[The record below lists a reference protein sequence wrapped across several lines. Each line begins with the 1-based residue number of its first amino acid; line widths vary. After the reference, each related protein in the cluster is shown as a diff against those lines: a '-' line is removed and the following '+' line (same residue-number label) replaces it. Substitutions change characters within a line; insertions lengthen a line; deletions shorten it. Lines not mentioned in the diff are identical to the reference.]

1 MAWTPSAIAAT
12 WWPATRTPCCEQVGA
27 YLEAGL
33 DGLVFNMH
41 DAQDLEPVRL
51 AGETLTK
58 AFG

>member
-1 MAWTPSAIAAT
+1 LQGRVS
-12 WWPATRTPCCEQVGA
+12 A

-41 DAQDLEPVRL
+41 GAQDIEPVRL
-51 AGETLTK
+51 AGETLTR